1 MNVALD
7 TNAYSDFMRGV
18 AARVQVV
25 RTATRL
31 FLPLF
36 VLGELRAGFAAGN
49 QQTTNENNLNRF
61 LASPRVTVL
70 LPDDATTKHYA
81 QLFVELRQQGTAIP
95 TNDLWIAAL
104 VQQHGL
110 TLCTSDLHFHHI
122 KQVLRCFRWNGFSR
136 VRSAPG

>member
-1 MNVALD
+1 MAMNIALD

-18 AARVQVV
+18 AGRVQVV
-25 RTATRL
+25 RLATRL

-49 QQTTNENNLNRF
+49 QQTTNEGNLSRF

-70 LPDDATTKHYA
+70 FPDEAITTHYA
-81 QLFVELRQQGTAIP
+81 QLFAELRRQGTAIP

-104 VQQHGL
+104 VRQHGL
-110 TLCTSDLHFHHI
+110 TLCTSDLHFQHI
-122 KQVLRCFRWNGFSR
+122 KPLPTC
-136 VRSAPG
+136 